1 MPLSEAMEPTLT
13 TRPPPA
19 SAIRGMSARQRRYGA
34 TVLTCSTRRRSAVPV
49 FWSGAETVMP
59 ALFTSTA
66 GTGSASARACS
77 ALSSWARS
85 ERSQAIGR
93 MRGTSSP
100 ASCRNPSRL
109 SEVRASATT
118 GHPARRKARAMALPM
133 PRFAPVT
140 TAPRRWKSLI
150 VGRHPSRSGS
160 QSGSVAESGRAMLH
174 SQALRRV
181 RRFQVLSHLV
191 AGLTLTFLAL
201 SEEQSGGTVSWMAG
215 IAAVLLL
222 GLVGWERV
230 QPGAQPPSAEVAAEL
245 FGIAVLVLGGL
256 EKLRAGSR
264 VLGVTYVG
272 VAVLLG
278 PRHRHEAAPARK
290 GAAG

>member
-1 MPLSEAMEPTLT
+1 
-13 TRPPPA
+13 
-19 SAIRGMSARQRRYGA
+19 
-34 TVLTCSTRRRSAVPV
+34 
-49 FWSGAETVMP
+49 
-59 ALFTSTA
+59 
-66 GTGSASARACS
+66 
-77 ALSSWARS
+77 
-85 ERSQAIGR
+85 
-93 MRGTSSP
+93 
-100 ASCRNPSRL
+100 
-109 SEVRASATT
+109 
-118 GHPARRKARAMALPM
+118 
-133 PRFAPVT
+133 
-140 TAPRRWKSLI
+140 
-150 VGRHPSRSGS
+150 
-160 QSGSVAESGRAMLH
+160 MLH

-191 AGLTLTFLAL
+191 AGLTLTFVAL
-201 SEEQSGGTVSWMAG
+201 SEEQSAGAVSWMAG

-278 PRHRHEAAPARK
+278 VAGVLRRPRHRHEAAPARK